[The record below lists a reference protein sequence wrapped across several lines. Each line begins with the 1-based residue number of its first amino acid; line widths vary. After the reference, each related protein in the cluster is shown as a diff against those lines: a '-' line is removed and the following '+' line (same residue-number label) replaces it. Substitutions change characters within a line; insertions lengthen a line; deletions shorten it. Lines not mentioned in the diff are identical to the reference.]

1 MINAIELK
9 HICKNYGRFSLQDV
23 SLCVPQGSIVGL
35 VGENGAG
42 KSTLI
47 KMMLSLRQADSG
59 EIQLFQKPLQSLT
72 RSDREKIGVVFD
84 EGCFPDSFTVKQVRE
99 LMHRAFDKAW
109 DDRIFS
115 DYLVQFALPE
125 QEVYSKF
132 SKGMKMKL
140 AIAVAL
146 SHHAQILIL
155 DEATSGLDP
164 FIREEII
171 GILSEFTRNPENSIL
186 ISSHIVTDLEK
197 LCDYIAFLH
206 NGRMIVFE
214 EKDAL
219 IEQYGLFTGSA
230 DEVAALPAEAI
241 IGIRENKYAVQA
253 LLARSKVDKSIPLE
267 KCSLEEIIIF
277 LSKSEGIA

>member
-59 EIQLFQKPLQSLT
+59 DIQLFQKPLQSLT

-99 LMHRAFDKAW
+99 LMRRAFDKAW

-230 DEVAALPAEAI
+230 DEVAALPAGAI

-253 LLARSKVDKSIPLE
+253 LLARSKVDKSVPLE

>member
-47 KMMLSLRQADSG
+47 KMVLSLRQADSG
-59 EIQLFQKPLQSLT
+59 DIQLFQKPLQSLT

-99 LMHRAFDKAW
+99 LMRRAFDKAW

-230 DEVAALPAEAI
+230 DEVAALPAGAI
-241 IGIRENKYAVQA
+241 IGIRENKYAAQA
-253 LLARSKVDKSIPLE
+253 LLARSKVDTSVPLE

>member
-230 DEVAALPAEAI
+230 DEIAALPAEAI

-253 LLARSKVDKSIPLE
+253 LLARSKVDKSIPME

>member
-230 DEVAALPAEAI
+230 DEVAALPAGAI

>member
-230 DEVAALPAEAI
+230 DEIAALPAEAI

>member
-59 EIQLFQKPLQSLT
+59 DIQLFQKPLQSLT

-99 LMHRAFDKAW
+99 LMRRAFDKAW

-230 DEVAALPAEAI
+230 DEVAALPAGAI

-253 LLARSKVDKSIPLE
+253 LLARSKVDTSVPLE

>member
-9 HICKNYGRFSLQDV
+9 HICKNYGRFSLHDV
-23 SLCVPQGSIVGL
+23 SLQVPQGSIVGL

-99 LMHRAFDKAW
+99 LMRRAFDKAW

-230 DEVAALPAEAI
+230 DEVAALPAGAI

-253 LLARSKVDKSIPLE
+253 LLSRSKVDKSVPLE

>member
-1 MINAIELK
+1 MINAIELM

-59 EIQLFQKPLQSLT
+59 DIQLFQKPLQSLT

-99 LMHRAFDKAW
+99 LMRRAFDKAW

-230 DEVAALPAEAI
+230 DEVAALPAGAI

-253 LLARSKVDKSIPLE
+253 LLARSKVDTSVPLE

>member
-59 EIQLFQKPLQSLT
+59 DIQLFQKPLQSLT

-84 EGCFPDSFTVKQVRE
+84 EGCFPDFFTVKQVRG
-99 LMHRAFDKAW
+99 LMRRAFDKAW

-115 DYLVQFALPE
+115 DFLVQFALPE

-197 LCDYIAFLH
+197 LCDYIAFLQ
-206 NGRMIVFE
+206 M
-214 EKDAL
+214 
-219 IEQYGLFTGSA
+219 
-230 DEVAALPAEAI
+230 
-241 IGIRENKYAVQA
+241 AV
-253 LLARSKVDKSIPLE
+253 
-267 KCSLEEIIIF
+267 
-277 LSKSEGIA
+277 

>member
-23 SLCVPQGSIVGL
+23 SLQVPQGSIVGL

-125 QEVYSKF
+125 QEVYAKF

-146 SHHAQILIL
+146 SHHAQLLIL

-230 DEVAALPAEAI
+230 ADVAALPAGAI

-253 LLARSKVDKSIPLE
+253 LLSRGKVDKSVPLE

>member
-253 LLARSKVDKSIPLE
+253 LLARSKVDTSVPLE